1 MRRARFFLSVLLALT
16 AAACAR
22 EQQSTYYVIDPV
34 TGQPVPVVQQYNQ
47 PQYAQAQYGQYPQ
60 AAYGQQ
66 AYAQPPYQ
74 AQGTDTKRGLF
85 NSRRSQP
92 AYMPQ
97 PYMQSPYGG
106 PQIYQQPYAQQPHQQ
121 YYQQY
126 YQQPSTQQSYAGGA
140 YAAAPYGY
148 AYASTQAMPAYTLD
162 SGDRLRI
169 VVFGQDGI
177 TGSYLVDAG
186 GNVSMPLIG
195 MVPAR
200 GYTTAQLSA
209 MIGQRL
215 KQGYVREPHV
225 TVAVE
230 NYRPFFILG
239 EVTTPGQYP
248 YVAHMTVQN
257 AVAIAGGFAPRAKK
271 DKVELTRNYGGQQ
284 IRTTVPLNY
293 PLLPGDTIKVDERW
307 F

>member
-92 AYMPQ
+92 AYMSQ